1 MNDSLDSIRKLF
13 PPRSDKG
20 HKTSFGSLLVVA
32 GSDYMSGAAVLTV
45 SAALRTGVG
54 IVKILSSE
62 KCLDAVRTN
71 CPCALLGSYD
81 QSGNL
86 LHNLSSMLK
95 GCTAAVIG
103 PGLDVNDARNKEI
116 LIFLIENAPKLV
128 IDASALTILS
138 SIGCECLK
146 NRDTK
151 RLAPVIMTP
160 HVGEFKRLK
169 KDAAGL
175 NYDAFN
181 ASEISVMTR
190 PFATEYGAI
199 LVLKNFDT
207 LITAPDGKCYY
218 MYGGNSGMA
227 KGGSGDV
234 LTGIIGGLLAS
245 GLDPVD
251 AAQAGV
257 MIHTRAGKI
266 SAEELTKLYMLPTD
280 IIRNLPLVYKELGW

>member
-1 MNDSLDSIRKLF
+1 MNDSLDSIKKLF
-13 PPRSDKG
+13 PQRSDKG

-62 KCLDAVRTN
+62 KCLDAIRTN

-86 LHNLSSMLK
+86 LHNLASMLK

-103 PGLDVNDARNKEI
+103 PGLDVSDVRNREI

-138 SIGCECLK
+138 QIGCECLK

-266 SAEELTKLYMLPTD
+266 AAEELTKLCMLPTD